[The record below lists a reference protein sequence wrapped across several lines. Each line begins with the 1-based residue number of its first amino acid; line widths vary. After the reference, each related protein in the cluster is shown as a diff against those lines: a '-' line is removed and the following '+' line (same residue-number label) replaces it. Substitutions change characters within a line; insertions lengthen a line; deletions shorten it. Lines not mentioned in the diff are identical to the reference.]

1 MKINDVMVEKQKI
14 DELSAGEVGQ
24 AVGKGAKAIGTGISN
39 FAQGFKAGWQGKDTA
54 PAAGAAPSGAK
65 KAMGSTANDPLATIK
80 DSISKLS
87 PKQRAALRTQ
97 IAKKAGVQ

>member
-1 MKINDVMVEKQKI
+1 MKINDVMIEKSQI

-24 AVGKGAKAIGTGISN
+24 AVGKGAKAIGTGIAD
-39 FAQGFKAGWQGKDTA
+39 FAKGVKQGWQGRSAGTA
-54 PAAGAAPSGAK
+54 PKGAS
-65 KAMGSTANDPLATIK
+65 DPLANIK

-97 IAKKAGVQ
+97 VAKKAGVQ